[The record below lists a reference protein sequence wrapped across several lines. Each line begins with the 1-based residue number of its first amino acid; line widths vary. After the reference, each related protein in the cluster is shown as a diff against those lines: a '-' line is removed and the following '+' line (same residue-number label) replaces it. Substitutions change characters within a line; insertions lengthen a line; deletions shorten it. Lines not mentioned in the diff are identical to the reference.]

1 MALVISTPLWKEK
14 PEEQKDRIR
23 HFVRSNR
30 FAREFGDISQQGILN
45 LIDQYTIM
53 RKGGNVGE
61 FPFRMKDLNGNWG
74 IHLTDVAPTCS
85 IWGHGGLSAKS
96 DGIRGPFF

>member
-61 FPFRMKDLNGNWG
+61 FPFRMKDLNGNS
-74 IHLTDVAPTCS
+74 HQFYAESFFNQYYLLTLITPT
-85 IWGHGGLSAKS
+85 
-96 DGIRGPFF
+96 D

>member
-1 MALVISTPLWKEK
+1 MASGTALIILDGRKRGEY
-14 PEEQKDRIR
+14 QKIIRSKNWNNVHFFGSLDHSRIAEIL
-23 HFVRSNR
+23 S
-30 FAREFGDISQQGILN
+30 FGDLFYG
-45 LIDQYTIM
+45 
-53 RKGGNVGE
+53 
-61 FPFRMKDLNGNWG
+61 G